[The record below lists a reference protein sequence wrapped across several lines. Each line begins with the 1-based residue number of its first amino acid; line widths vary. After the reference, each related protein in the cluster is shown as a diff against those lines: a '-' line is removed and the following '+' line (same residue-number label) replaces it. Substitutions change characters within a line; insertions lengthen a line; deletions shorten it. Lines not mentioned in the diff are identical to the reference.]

1 MPEPPRC
8 PFCDARGAEQVS
20 QFGSQILTSQWQCRA
35 CGSYFEAVRDEF
47 APRRRAPAA
56 DER

>member
-1 MPEPPRC
+1 MPEPPGC
-8 PFCDARGAEQVS
+8 PFCDARDAEQVS
-20 QFGSQILTSQWQCRA
+20 QFGSQILTSQWHCRA

-47 APRRRAPAA
+47 AEPGGAPAA